1 MNKRILEL
9 KFSSSVNILAPKISP
24 SAFIAPDAWILGD
37 VEVAEYASVWFQ
49 CVLRGDA
56 GKISIGEASNIQDGC
71 IIHEGAVVGK
81 NVTMGHGAVLHCCKV
96 GNGVLIGARSVVW
109 DNAEIG
115 DEAIV
120 GVGAVVPPGMK
131 VPPRAMV
138 VGLPAKVKR
147 ELSEEEV
154 KMNYLAAEHYK
165 LLAQDYKKLFEK

>member
-9 KFSSSVNILAPKISP
+9 KLSSSTNILAPKISP

-71 IIHEGAVVGK
+71 IIHEGAVVGE
-81 NVTMGHGAVLHCCKV
+81 NVTMGHGAILHCCKV
-96 GNGVLIGARSVVW
+96 GNGVIVGARSVVW

-154 KMNYLAAEHYK
+154 KMNYLSAEHYK